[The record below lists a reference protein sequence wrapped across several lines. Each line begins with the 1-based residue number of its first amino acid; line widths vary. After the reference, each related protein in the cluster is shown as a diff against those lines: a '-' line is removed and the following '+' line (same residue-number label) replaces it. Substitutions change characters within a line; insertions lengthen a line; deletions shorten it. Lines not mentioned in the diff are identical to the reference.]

1 MKTRKDRAD
10 EKGAIDIIEEATRML
25 RLLPAGTLG
34 LYYAGSL
41 PFVLAFLY
49 FWADMS
55 RGAFAHQYAAKA
67 AFSLTVLYI
76 WMKCWQAAFC
86 IRLKADLLGQTP
98 PAWTARRI
106 LRLIAV
112 QTAIQP
118 FAFVA
123 LPVAS
128 ALMLPFVRVYA
139 YFHHAS
145 AAEGAAADIRDVSRQ
160 AWREAGLFPAQAHI
174 FVMIYSLL
182 GIVVFLNCGTII
194 YLAPAM
200 LSTFLG
206 IETDFSRASWGML
219 NTTLLMTAAAVTYL
233 LTNPLA
239 RAVFVL
245 RSFYGESL
253 KTGAD
258 LTVELAKIREAAK
271 AAAVIL
277 LFGALAFGGTVDAAA
292 GERAVAAA
300 AVQTASSAIA
310 PSAVAASDLDRS
322 IREVIAKRE
331 YSWRM
336 PKEKI
341 VPEEEQGIV
350 GRFLAAV
357 KDTLKDWLRP
367 AGKWINKALNWLAER
382 ILGWLMPSH
391 AEKKAEGG
399 WIEPLRIALLAL
411 IAAAA
416 AFLLFVLWRV
426 YRSRRTEK
434 PAAALPLAASAP
446 DITKEET
453 QADELPAD
461 GWMRMGDDFASKGD
475 MRSALRA
482 YFLAILALLA
492 RRNAIVI
499 ARFKSNREYERELY
513 RKAHHAPELLAAFS
527 GNMHLFEG
535 IWYGAHEATADTVRT
550 FKENQSRITAV
561 ANQL

>member
-1 MKTRKDRAD
+1 MKAKKNRTD
-10 EKGAIDIIEEATRML
+10 EKGAVDIIEETTRML
-25 RLLPAGTLG
+25 RMLPAGTLG

-67 AFSLTVLYI
+67 ALSLTVLYI

-86 IRLKADLLGQTP
+86 IRLKADLLGEAP
-98 PAWTARRI
+98 PVWTVRRV
-106 LRLIAV
+106 LRVIAV
-112 QTAIQP
+112 QTAVQP

-128 ALMLPFVRVYA
+128 VLMLPFVRVYA

-145 AAEGAAADIRDVSRQ
+145 AAEGAAADIRDISRQ

-182 GIVVFLNCGTII
+182 GAVVFLNCGTII
-194 YLAPAM
+194 YLAPVLLNA
-200 LSTFLG
+200 FLG
-206 IETDFSRASWGML
+206 VETAFSRASWGMF
-219 NTTLLMTAAAVTYL
+219 NTTLLMTTAAVTYL

-239 RAVFVL
+239 KAAFVL

-258 LTVELAKIREAAK
+258 LMVELAKLK
-271 AAAVIL
+271 AAAKVAAVAL
-277 LFGALAFGGTVDAAA
+277 LLGTLVFGGTFDAAA
-292 GERAVAAA
+292 EGHNAASP
-300 AVQTASSAIA
+300 AVQPAASAIA
-310 PSAVAASDLDRS
+310 PSDLDRS

-341 VPEEEQGIV
+341 APEEEKGIV

-357 KDTLKDWLRP
+357 METLKDWLRP
-367 AGKWINKALNWLAER
+367 VGKWMKKALNWLVER
-382 ILGWLMPSH
+382 IVGWLMPSQ
-391 AEKKAEGG
+391 AEKKAEGD
-399 WIEPLRIALLAL
+399 WIEPLRIALTAVV
-411 IAAAA
+411 AVAA

-426 YRSRRTEK
+426 YRGRRTVK

-461 GWMRMGDDFASKGD
+461 GWIRMGDDFAARGD

-499 ARFKSNREYERELY
+499 ARYKSNREYERELY
-513 RKAHHAPELLAAFS
+513 RKAHHAPDLLAAFS

-535 IWYGAHEATADTVRT
+535 IWYGAHEAGDDAVRT
-550 FKENQSRITAV
+550 FRENQSRITAV

>member
-25 RLLPAGTLG
+25 RLLPAGTHA

-106 LRLIAV
+106 LRLIAL

-123 LPVAS
+123 LPIAS
-128 ALMLPFVRVYA
+128 VLMLPFVRVYA

-145 AAEGAAADIRDVSRQ
+145 AAEGTAADIRDISRQ

-194 YLAPAM
+194 YLAPVM

-206 IETDFSRASWGML
+206 IETDFSRASWGMF

-258 LTVELAKIREAAK
+258 LTVELAKIKAAAK

-277 LFGALAFGGTVDAAA
+277 LFGTLVLGGTVDAAA
-292 GERAVAAA
+292 GERAVAPP
-300 AVQTASSAIA
+300 AVQTASSGIA
-310 PSAVAASDLDRS
+310 PSDLDRS

-331 YSWRM
+331 YSWLM

-341 VPEEEQGIV
+341 VPEEEKGIV
-350 GRFLAAV
+350 GRFIAAV
-357 KDTLKDWLRP
+357 KDTLRDWLRP
-367 AGKWINKALNWLAER
+367 AGKWIDKALNWLAER
-382 ILGWLMPSH
+382 ILGWLVPSH
-391 AEKKAEGG
+391 AEKKAEGD

-416 AFLLFVLWRV
+416 AFLLFALWRV
-426 YRSRRTEK
+426 YRSRRGEK

-446 DITKEET
+446 DITREET

-461 GWMRMGDDFASKGD
+461 GWIGMGDDFAARGD

-513 RKAHHAPELLAAFS
+513 RKAHQAPELLAAFS

-535 IWYGAHEATADTVRT
+535 IWYGAHEATADAVRT
-550 FKENQSRITAV
+550 FRDNQSRITAV

>member
-1 MKTRKDRAD
+1 MTAKKDRAD

-55 RGAFAHQYAAKA
+55 HGAFAHQYAAKA
-67 AFSLTVLYI
+67 AFSLTVLYL

-86 IRLKADLLGQTP
+86 IRLKADLLGQAP

-128 ALMLPFVRVYA
+128 VLMLPFVRVYA

-145 AAEGAAADIRDVSRQ
+145 AAEVTAADVRDVSRQ
-160 AWREAGLFPAQAHI
+160 AWREAGLFSAQAHI

-194 YLAPAM
+194 YLAPVV

-219 NTTLLMTAAAVTYL
+219 NTTLLVTTAAVTYL

-258 LTVELAKIREAAK
+258 LTVELAKIK
-271 AAAVIL
+271 AAAKIAAAVVL
-277 LFGALAFGGTVDAAA
+277 LSGTFVFVGPVDAA
-292 GERAVAAA
+292 GEHTVASPAVRTAA
-300 AVQTASSAIA
+300 SAIA
-310 PSAVAASDLDRS
+310 PSDLDRS

-336 PKEKI
+336 PKENI
-341 VPEEEQGIV
+341 PPEEEKGIV
-350 GRFLAAV
+350 GRFLAAA
-357 KDTLKDWLRP
+357 KDTLRDWLRP
-367 AGKWINKALNWLAER
+367 VGKWMKTALNWLAER
-382 ILGWLMPSH
+382 IVGWLMPSQ
-391 AEKKAEGG
+391 AEKKAEGD
-399 WIEPLRIALLAL
+399 WIAPLRIALTAVV
-411 IAAAA
+411 AVAA

-426 YRSRRTEK
+426 YRSRRTVK
-434 PAAALPLAASAP
+434 PATALPLSSSAP

-461 GWMRMGDDFASKGD
+461 GWIRMGDDFAARGD

-499 ARFKSNREYERELY
+499 ARYKSNREYERELY

-535 IWYGAHEATADTVRT
+535 VWYGAHEATADTIRT
-550 FKENQSRITAV
+550 FRENQSRITAV